1 MDDLRGKY
9 RVPYRDFELQ
19 VGSNSA
25 VLSETFV
32 AKALERQ
39 ERQERGDDGLG
50 AFRGA
55 VNGLLI
61 SLVFWVALGLV
72 LFTLF

>member
-9 RVPYRDFELQ
+9 RVPYRDFELR

-25 VLSETFV
+25 VLSQTFV
-32 AKALERQ
+32 AEALER
-39 ERQERGDDGLG
+39 EARRDDGLG

-72 LFTLF
+72 IFTFS